1 MKDRAKY
8 APVAAAAVGVLAAAR
23 ALRRREAIDFRGKSV
38 VITGGSRGLG
48 LLMAREL
55 ADEGARL
62 TILARTKDD
71 LKRAEEELRARGAE
85 VLALRC
91 DVRDRK
97 QAQGAI
103 QRAIRH
109 YGRIDVLINNAGEI
123 TAAPI
128 EHMEIEDFE
137 SAMDVHL
144 WGPLYTMFAA
154 VPHMRDHGGGHVVN
168 ISSIGGKISVP
179 HLVPYSTSKFAL
191 VGLSD
196 GMRAELGK
204 YNIKVTTVCPGLMRT
219 GSHFNAL
226 FKGRQREEMAWFSVV
241 DALPGSSIDA
251 ERAAHQI
258 IEACRHG
265 DPELIISAQAQVAA
279 RLGALFPEVTATA
292 MAIFDRMLPKATGPE
307 GNQKKTGWRARSGWA
322 PSTLTTLADRAT
334 EDNNELRG
342 RGSVDSQSG

>member
-8 APVAAAAVGVLAAAR
+8 APIAAAAIGVLAAAR
-23 ALRRREAIDFRGKSV
+23 ALRRGEAIDFRGKSV

-62 TILARTKDD
+62 TILARDKAD
-71 LKRAEEELRARGAE
+71 LARAEEELGARGAE
-85 VLALRC
+85 VFALRC

-103 QRAIRH
+103 QRAVRH
-109 YGRIDVLINNAGEI
+109 FGRVDVLINNAGEI
-123 TAAPI
+123 TAGPI

-137 SAMDVHL
+137 RAMDVHL
-144 WGPLYTMFAA
+144 WGPLYMMYAA
-154 VPHMRDHGGGHVVN
+154 VPYMRDQGGGSIVN
-168 ISSIGGKISVP
+168 ISSIGGKVAVP

-204 YNIKVTTVCPGLMRT
+204 YNIKITTVCPGLMRT
-219 GSHFNAL
+219 GSHYNAL
-226 FKGRQREEMAWFSVV
+226 FKGQRREEMAWFSIV
-241 DALPGSSIDA
+241 DALPVSSIDA
-251 ERAAHQI
+251 QRAARQI

-265 DPELIISAQAQVAA
+265 ESELIISAQAQAIA
-279 RLGALFPEVTATA
+279 LFSALFPEVTATV
-292 MAIFDRMLPKATGPE
+292 MAVFDRLLPDATGPE
-307 GNQKKTGWRARSGWA
+307 GNRRKSGWKARSGWA
-322 PSTLTTLADRAT
+322 PSPLTALADQAT
-334 EDNNELRG
+334 RDNNQAG
-342 RGSVDSQSG
+342 GNNSVDA